1 MTEEPRIYNGQR
13 TVSNKWC
20 WGNWT
25 TVSHNTQKLRKW
37 IKDFN
42 IRPEIIRLLEENIGG
57 KLLDVA
63 LDDDFFFKLSPKQR
77 QEKQK

>member
-1 MTEEPRIYNGQR
+1 MVLGQLGLHKQKEW
-13 TVSNKWC
+13 SWLAPFS
-20 WGNWT
+20 
-25 TVSHNTQKLRKW
+25 SHSTQKLRKW

-57 KLLDVA
+57 KPLDIT
-63 LDDDFFFKLSPKQR
+63 LGDDFFLKLLPKQR